1 VGCWGFTRNRAGGGT
16 GIPRNVEALKEQL
29 KKLDRK
35 RLVFIDEGNQK
46 AIRADLLKE
55 IANGGSLENQILFGT
70 TELLQITWKLFICS
84 NHLPTIR
91 KKESTVYNRYH
102 QIQFGSHFDRTGK
115 REVEDEEK
123 LLFKANVGLG
133 DKLKTE
139 FTREI
144 IALMVEY
151 ATLYYTNLELY
162 DEGIPPAPKE
172 FQEAIEKTKMKNNP
186 FAVWFE
192 DTFEKV
198 ETAQISL
205 DEVMRVSNSNNK
217 RQLVRELKE
226 LGYNYEKDMS
236 GLGMRMNYRTNKMV
250 YVKGGFNGFRLIE
263 AEDVGVVAFAEAM
276 RG

>member
-1 VGCWGFTRNRAGGGT
+1 M
-16 GIPRNVEALKEQL
+16 
-29 KKLDRK
+29 
-35 RLVFIDEGNQK
+35 
-46 AIRADLLKE
+46 
-55 IANGGSLENQILFGT
+55 
-70 TELLQITWKLFICS
+70 
-84 NHLPTIR
+84 
-91 KKESTVYNRYH
+91 
-102 QIQFGSHFDRTGK
+102 
-115 REVEDEEK
+115 
-123 LLFKANVGLG
+123 GLG

-151 ATLYYTNLELY
+151 ATLYYTNLQLY

-205 DEVMRVSNSNNK
+205 DEVMRVSNSSNK
-217 RQLVRELKE
+217 RQLIRELKE

-236 GLGMRMNYRTNKMV
+236 GLGMKMNYKTNKMV
-250 YVKGGFNGFRLIE
+250 YVKGGFNGFRVIE